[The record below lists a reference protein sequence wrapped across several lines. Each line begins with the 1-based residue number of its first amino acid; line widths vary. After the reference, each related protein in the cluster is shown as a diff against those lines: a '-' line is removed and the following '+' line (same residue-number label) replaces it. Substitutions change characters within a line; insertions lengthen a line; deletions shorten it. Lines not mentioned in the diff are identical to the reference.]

1 MSVNSLAQQ
10 VFKDKGIQEFIISLN
25 RDGQLFLR
33 GEGVNGEVV
42 GYYSF
47 VTSLINPKKKFN
59 TPYNFKDTGE
69 MFSSFRMRVLD
80 DGFIID
86 ADAEKLVNSDI
97 IDSENE
103 ILGLT
108 ENSINELVKEIT
120 PLLVEEVK
128 RQILQ

>member
-1 MSVNSLAQQ
+1 MLRGFFIKMLQKLVNNINKMSVNSLAQQ

-69 MFSSFRMRVLD
+69 MFSSFSLMDRD
-80 DGFIID
+80 WETID
-86 ADAEKLVNSDI
+86 RHDLS
-97 IDSENE
+97 
-103 ILGLT
+103 
-108 ENSINELVKEIT
+108 
-120 PLLVEEVK
+120 
-128 RQILQ
+128 